1 MRFAPLRAGVIE
13 PRPQAAAHFAASRT
27 GSAPSTYR
35 PDIDG
40 LRAVAVLSVIAFH
53 YGFPAVTGGFVGV
66 DVFFVISGYLITG
79 ITVGETEGGRF
90 SVTSFYERRLRRI
103 APALLVLL
111 LFCAGAGI
119 FVFLPGDM
127 RLIGSSL
134 TNAAAFTSNVL
145 FYTVANNY
153 FAADNLTLQP
163 LLHTWSLSVEAQ
175 FYLVYPW
182 AILLLRHRGF
192 PLAPSLAVLLLLS
205 LAISSWGATHSPTA
219 TFYLL
224 PSRAWELL
232 LGGLLVFLPR
242 STNPMGR
249 WTGRLALPGLVLIA
263 AAALLFTRTTPFPGA
278 AALLPCIGAA
288 LVILAGTRP
297 DGHATLAGRFLGAP
311 PLVFLGRISYS
322 LYLWHWPIL
331 VLASYGRSSDLGLGE
346 KLGLTM
352 LSGGVATI
360 SWWLVERPFI
370 ARKLLPTR
378 RRLFVGALLG
388 TIVAA
393 GLGVVVDHAGRG
405 EIPLAQLP
413 PDILTLANG
422 QFDLI
427 KGDCGPEDVG
437 GATRPPCR
445 FGVAGKAPS
454 FVLWGNSYARMWTP
468 TLDIDAARNDMAGV
482 SLLRSKC
489 LPLLGLNFPGLA
501 DCAPFNEAAFAYIA
515 AHPALKTV
523 VLGANWFA
531 GGDQLAALETTIT
544 RLQTLHVRIFI
555 LLAPPQAL
563 FMVPRTLAM
572 AALRHLPPP
581 PPIDEAD
588 ARTAQKPSTDLIAAL
603 AAKYG
608 LGLIDPASVLCE
620 GTHCAIARDGHP
632 IYFDA
637 GHVTLY
643 AALHSAGLFEPVFAP

>member
-1 MRFAPLRAGVIE
+1 MRFAPLRADVIE
-13 PRPQAAAHFAASRT
+13 PRPQAAPAAVRRT
-27 GSAPSTYR
+27 GPAPNTYR
-35 PDIDG
+35 RDIDG

-53 YGFPAVTGGFVGV
+53 YGFPALTGGFVGV

-79 ITVGETEGGRF
+79 IIVGEAEGGRF
-90 SVTSFYERRLRRI
+90 SIASFYERRLRRI

-134 TNAAAFTSNVL
+134 TNAALFTSNIL

-182 AILLLRHRGF
+182 AILLLRRLGF
-192 PLAPSLAVLLLLS
+192 PLARSLAAVCVLS
-205 LAISSWGATHSPTA
+205 LAISAWGAIHSPTA

-232 LGGLLVFLPR
+232 LGGLLVFISPNSASR
-242 STNPMGR
+242 AGR
-249 WTGRLALPGLVLIA
+249 WIAKLALPGLALIGV
-263 AAALLFTRTTPFPGA
+263 AALLFTRATPFPGA
-278 AALLPCIGAA
+278 AALLPCVGAA
-288 LVILAGTRP
+288 LVILGGTRP
-297 DGHATLAGRFLGAP
+297 EGHATLAGRCLGAS

-331 VLASYGRSSDLGLGE
+331 VLASYGRNSDLGLGE
-346 KLGLTM
+346 KLGLAM
-352 LSGGVATI
+352 LSGVVAAI

-370 ARKLLPTR
+370 TRKLAPTR

-413 PDILTLANG
+413 PSVLTLANG

-427 KGDCGPEDVG
+427 KGDCGPEDIGTAV
-437 GATRPPCR
+437 APPCR
-445 FGVAGKAPS
+445 FGAAGRAPS
-454 FVLWGNSYARMWTP
+454 LVLWGNSYARMWTP
-468 TLDIDAARNDMAGV
+468 TLDIDAERNHEAGV

-489 LPLLGLNFPGLA
+489 LPLLGVSFPGLA
-501 DCAPFNEAAFAYIA
+501 DCAPFNEAAFDYIA

-531 GGDQLAALETTIT
+531 AGDKLGALETTIT
-544 RLQTLHVRIFI
+544 RLQTLNVRIFV

-572 AALRHLPPP
+572 AALRHEPAP
-581 PPIDEAD
+581 PPISEAD

-603 AAKYG
+603 AAKYRF
-608 LGLIDPASVLCE
+608 GLIDPASVLCD
-620 GTHCAIARDGHP
+620 GTRCAIERDGHP

-637 GHVTLY
+637 GHMTLY